1 MSVLLRVPRDPLVVV
16 VPVLVLLLLVVQ
28 RLQRALAGRVIRR
41 LDLRVVHRGGGLM
54 LLLVMRGG
62 AALSPGRWSPPP
74 SSRHGRVANA
84 YARCC
89 CKDCSSK
96 AFRAACLMTVWC
108 AMAEKMAAKGP
119 PSAAPGPAFP
129 SLALFGSETLAS
141 AAQRGAA

>member
-62 AALSPGRWSPPP
+62 RGVIPRSVVAAPLLAPWSG
-74 SSRHGRVANA
+74 SQRVRSLLVQRLLVESLLRRLLDDSLVRHGGEDGRKGASIRRAGSGFSVVGAVRV
-84 YARCC
+84 
-89 CKDCSSK
+89 
-96 AFRAACLMTVWC
+96 
-108 AMAEKMAAKGP
+108 
-119 PSAAPGPAFP
+119 
-129 SLALFGSETLAS
+129 
-141 AAQRGAA
+141 